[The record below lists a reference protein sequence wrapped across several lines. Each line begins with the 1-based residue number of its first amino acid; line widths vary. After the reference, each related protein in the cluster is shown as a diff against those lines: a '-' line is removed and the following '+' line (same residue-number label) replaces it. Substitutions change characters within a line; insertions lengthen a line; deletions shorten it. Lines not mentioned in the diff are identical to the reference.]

1 MRKRWVAVNLILLG
15 ASLIAIT
22 IVARLSGGA
31 HSIAIQFYYLPIIWA
46 GYLLG
51 DVGALFAALVAA
63 FLAGPVLLPE
73 TMQDVGGDT
82 PLTYGDIILP
92 DIVRTLFFF
101 VIGMAS
107 SRIGYALRRRATEF
121 ETLYEVA
128 HTVSSSLRLEAVLNL
143 IVQSAMKVMA
153 VRACSLRLLTDDKER
168 LELRAADGLSADYLK
183 KGHIQVAESPVDERV
198 LRGESVAL
206 QNVGKMPGFQ
216 YSDEAAKE
224 GLTSV
229 LTVPLISKD
238 EPLGVIRVYALSE
251 RRFVPDEVA
260 LLEAFAN
267 QASVAIENASL
278 YEDIRRNYY
287 ETVRALTVA
296 IEARDPVTYGHS
308 ERVTEIAQR
317 FAGRLELVEDDKE
330 YLRFAT
336 VLHDIGKIGVDT
348 PSLDLNM
355 DFGEAAN
362 FDMQMF
368 YQMHPIIGRSILQP
382 VEFLQRICPVVL
394 YHHEHWDGS
403 GFPENLAGEDIPYE
417 ARLVAIVDA
426 YDHLVYGS
434 DGQGGIHPTDAFAV
448 IEAQSG
454 ARFDPVLAK
463 QFLKLRPEEI
473 ARFTLG
479 EGSQLSI
486 EATDV

>member
-1 MRKRWVAVNLILLG
+1 MRKRWVAFNLVLLG
-15 ASLIAIT
+15 ASLVAIT

-73 TMQDVGGDT
+73 TMQDVGGDA
-82 PLTYGDIILP
+82 PVTYGDIILP

-121 ETLYEVA
+121 QTLYGVA
-128 HTVSSSLRLEAVLNL
+128 QTVSSSLRLEAVLNL
-143 IVQSAMKVMA
+143 IVQSAMQVMA
-153 VRACSLRLLTDDKER
+153 VKACSLRLLTDDKER
-168 LELRAADGLSADYLK
+168 LELRAADGLSEDYLK
-183 KGHIQVAESPVDERV
+183 KGPIRVAESPVDERV
-198 LRGESVAL
+198 LRGESVTL
-206 QNVGKMPGFQ
+206 QNVAKMPGFQ
-216 YSDEAAKE
+216 YSEEAATE

-251 RRFVPDEVA
+251 RKFVRDEVA

-267 QASVAIENASL
+267 QAAVAIENASL

-308 ERVTEIAQR
+308 ERVTEVAQR
-317 FAGRLELVEDDKE
+317 FAGRLEMVEDDKE

-348 PSLDLNM
+348 PSPDM
-355 DFGEAAN
+355 DFGEAGN

-403 GFPENLAGEDIPYE
+403 GFPENLAGEDIPYD

-426 YDHLVYGS
+426 YDHLVHGP

-454 ARFDPVLAK
+454 TRFDPDLAK

-479 EGSQLSI
+479 EGPPQSL